1 MQITQKLKEAKEEGI
16 QIRADCQA
24 MIKQYQVKLFIFDCY
39 VSPGP
44 FDLMLLSL
52 QHVMDFLTDLNN
64 IPFKIILRA
73 VVVKSH
79 LFPSSAQCCTVG
91 GVLWVTRM
99 QHWIHVL

>member
-52 QHVMDFLTDLNN
+52 QNVMDFLTDLNN
-64 IPFKIILRA
+64 IPLFKIILRA

-91 GVLWVTRM
+91 GVL
-99 QHWIHVL
+99 

>member
-1 MQITQKLKEAKEEGI
+1 MFFYVNQETKAKLVQITQKLKEAKEEGI

-52 QHVMDFLTDLNN
+52 QNVMDFFDW
-64 IPFKIILRA
+64 FK
-73 VVVKSH
+73 
-79 LFPSSAQCCTVG
+79 
-91 GVLWVTRM
+91 
-99 QHWIHVL
+99 

>member
-44 FDLMLLSL
+44 FDLMPLSL
-52 QHVMDFLTDLNN
+52 QNVMDFFD
-64 IPFKIILRA
+64 
-73 VVVKSH
+73 
-79 LFPSSAQCCTVG
+79 
-91 GVLWVTRM
+91 
-99 QHWIHVL
+99 

>member
-1 MQITQKLKEAKEEGI
+1 MFFYVNQETKAKLVQITQKLKEAKEEGI

-52 QHVMDFLTDLNN
+52 QHVMDFFD
-64 IPFKIILRA
+64 
-73 VVVKSH
+73 
-79 LFPSSAQCCTVG
+79 
-91 GVLWVTRM
+91 
-99 QHWIHVL
+99 